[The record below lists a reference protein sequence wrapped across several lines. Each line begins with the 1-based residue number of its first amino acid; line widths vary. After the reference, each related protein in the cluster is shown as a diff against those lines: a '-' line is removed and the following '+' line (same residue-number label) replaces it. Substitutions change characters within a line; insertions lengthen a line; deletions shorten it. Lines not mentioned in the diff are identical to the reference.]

1 MKLCVIAVDYDGTI
15 ARDGRLDPRGA
26 AALAAARR
34 RGITVLLVTG
44 RRVAE
49 LRDLVGDLS
58 MFDAVVGEN
67 GAVLTFPRSG
77 RSLALAPRAPGAFV
91 EALRARGIEVRV
103 GESVVEVAASD
114 AHAVL
119 DEVRRAELPLSLLFN
134 RSRMM
139 VLPQAVSKAT
149 GLREALAVLRRSTH
163 NTLAVGDAENDHELL
178 LSCEMGLAVAW
189 GSPALIAVADG
200 TLAGAG
206 PEDVGPALMPLIER
220 GRLPVSSR
228 PRRRLLLGQTPEGER
243 VELAVLGRNLLVAG
257 DPRSGK
263 SWVTGLLAEQ
273 LILHRYSVCVID
285 PEGDYRGLE
294 SMPGVRVLGGGPE
307 LPTPAE
313 LLRALTYPDVSV
325 VLDLSHVV
333 HADKAD
339 FIRAALRAL
348 VSLRRRTGLPHRI
361 IVDEAH
367 YFLGGSDAADLID
380 SDDGGYTVAT
390 YRATRLAA
398 AVLDK
403 VLAIVVTRETDA
415 DEVVALAKHGRWTG
429 AIEELRR
436 VLGSLDLHEAVLL
449 PLAAESGGRLLRVH
463 LAPRLTSHVR
473 HRTKYLDVPVPHT
486 RAFVFSGEPSASELR
501 ARSLNEFAAVLA
513 RTSAPSVDRH
523 LRSHDF
529 SRWIDEVFGDYTL
542 AGDVRAIEERYL
554 FGLAADVTGEI
565 VHAVRRRYLPE
576 LRSEGEQA

>member
-1 MKLCVIAVDYDGTI
+1 MKLSVLAVDYDGTI
-15 ARDGRLDPRGA
+15 ARDGRLDPRAA

-34 RGITVLLVTG
+34 RGIAVLLVTG
-44 RRVAE
+44 RRMAD
-49 LRDLVGDLS
+49 LRDLLGDLS
-58 MFDAVVGEN
+58 VFDAVVGEN
-67 GAVLTFPRSG
+67 GAVLSFPRNG
-77 RSLALAPRAPGAFV
+77 RSFSLAPHAPPAFV
-91 EALRARGIEVRV
+91 DALRARGIDVRV

-114 AHAVL
+114 AHQVL
-119 DEVRRAELPLSLLFN
+119 DEVRRRELPLALLFN
-134 RSRMM
+134 RSRLM

-149 GLREALAVLRRSTH
+149 GLREALAVLRRSSH

-178 LSCEMGLAVAW
+178 LSCEIGLAVAW
-189 GSPALIAVADG
+189 GSPALLAVADG
-200 TLAGAG
+200 TIAGAG
-206 PEDVGPALMPLIER
+206 PEDVGAGLMPLIER
-220 GRLPVSSR
+220 GRLPIPPR

-243 VELAVLGRNLLVAG
+243 VELAVLGRTLLVAG

-294 SMPGVRVLGGGPE
+294 SMPGVRVLGGGAE
-307 LPTPAE
+307 LPAPAE
-313 LLRALTYPDVSV
+313 LLRALAYPDVSV
-325 VLDLSHVV
+325 VLDLSHAA

-348 VSLRRRTGLPHRI
+348 VALRRRTGLPHRI

-367 YFLGGSDAADLID
+367 YFLGEGDAGDLSDADN
-380 SDDGGYTVAT
+380 GGYTLAT
-390 YRATRLAA
+390 YRATRLAS
-398 AVLDK
+398 AVLDQ
-403 VLAIVVTRETDA
+403 VRAIVVTRETDA
-415 DEVVALAKHGRWTG
+415 DEVAALARYGRWSG
-429 AIEELRR
+429 PVEELRR

-463 LAPRLTSHVR
+463 LAPRLTTHVR

-486 RAFVFSGEPSASELR
+486 HAFVFSGEAAMNGLR

-513 RTSAPSVDRH
+513 RTSGPAVDRH
-523 LRSHDF
+523 LHSHDF
-529 SRWIDEVFGDYTL
+529 SRWIDEVFGDHSL
-542 AGDVRAIEERYL
+542 AADVRAIEERYI

-576 LRSEGEQA
+576 LRSEGESG